1 MCHVIR
7 WDKSKYLGA
16 CRNAANAP
24 RNFLAFAGMLQAP
37 RKTFWSLQERCKRLE
52 KLFGLCR
59 NAANASKN
67 FLAFAGMLQMP
78 RKTFWTLQER
88 CKRHKKLFGLCR
100 NAANAFE
107 KRAVRMRGK
116 IYPSEGRGD
125 KTTRS
130 VSFNRSEG
138 AMRGHTRRNEAV
150 TSGCARRVQIVVTTM
165 VSVRVAMC
173 SGDVHLRIPLFI
185 IT

>member
-24 RNFLAFAGMLQAP
+24 RNFLAFAGMLQTP

-67 FLAFAGMLQMP
+67 FLAFAGTLQTP
-78 RKTFWTLQER
+78 RKTFWPLQEC
-88 CKRHKKLFGLCR
+88 CKRPEKLFGLCR
-100 NAANAFE
+100 DAANTFSRN
-107 KRAVRMRGK
+107 KDWDITSRPPTRRMRGGVTRH
-116 IYPSEGRGD
+116 EG
-125 KTTRS
+125 KNVRS
-130 VSFNRSEG
+130 DGGVSGLN
-138 AMRGHTRRNEAV
+138 
-150 TSGCARRVQIVVTTM
+150 
-165 VSVRVAMC
+165 
-173 SGDVHLRIPLFI
+173 
-185 IT
+185 